1 VILSTGRYYN
11 NTVYG
16 NTGAGIV
23 ACCDAVLNSNH
34 LIRNNLV
41 FNNGSGNLVGLA
53 GASQSNNLT
62 CTPGFVN
69 AAAGDF
75 HLTAGSCAIDQ
86 GATLPEAS
94 PDYDGVARSAPYEVG
109 ALEFGGGGVTLSI
122 SPTSVAAG
130 GTVTATWAG
139 IPSPTALD
147 WLGLYTPGGSRR
159 SNTAFLAWRY
169 TTGTASGDV
178 LFTIPGTITP
188 ETYEL
193 RLFSNNGFTRLA
205 ISNSFTVQ

>member
-1 VILSTGRYYN
+1 M
-11 NTVYG
+11 
-16 NTGAGIV
+16 

-41 FNNGSGNLVGLA
+41 FNNGSGNLVGLT

-62 CTPGFVN
+62 CNPGFVN
-69 AAAGDF
+69 ADAGDF

-109 ALEFGGGGVTLSI
+109 AFEFGGGGVTLSM

-130 GTVTATWAG
+130 GTGTATWAG

-147 WLGLYTPGGSRR
+147 WLGLYTPGQ
-159 SNTAFLAWRY
+159 RY
-169 TTGTASGDV
+169 GLSGVALYHRDGQWECAV
-178 LFTIPGTITP
+178 YDPGHDYP
-188 ETYEL
+188 GDL
-193 RLFSNNGFTRLA
+193 RVAALEQQRLHPPGH
-205 ISNSFTVQ
+205 Q